1 MLGFAVLAGLLFV
14 TIIII
19 DGSEKRSCEFSFLTS
34 EFACY

>member
-1 MLGFAVLAGLLFV
+1 MLGFAMLEGSLFV

-19 DGSEKRSCEFSFLTS
+19 DGSEKRICEFSFLTS